1 MHLATPTPRTKKCIT
16 IVSNFSWVLQIEDNT
31 YVTLTF
37 FWGGGGG
44 RGTRCIMVYMKMT
57 NTLPVSPK

>member
-37 FWGGGGG
+37 FFLGGGGG
-44 RGTRCIMVYMKMT
+44 GDKVHYGLYENDEYPTC
-57 NTLPVSPK
+57 LS

>member
-31 YVTLTF
+31 YVALTF
-37 FWGGGGG
+37 FWGGGEGDKVHYG
-44 RGTRCIMVYMKMT
+44 LYENDEYPTC
-57 NTLPVSPK
+57 LS